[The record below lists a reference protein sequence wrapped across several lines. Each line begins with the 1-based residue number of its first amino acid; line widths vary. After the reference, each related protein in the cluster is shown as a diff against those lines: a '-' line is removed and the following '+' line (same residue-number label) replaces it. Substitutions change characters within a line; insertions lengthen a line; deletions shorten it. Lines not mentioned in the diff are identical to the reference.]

1 MLSQNKKKIYII
13 NFNPKDFFDLTLE
26 ALESLRTSDLIIS
39 TRKLD
44 KKFKSNLN
52 KINRMLEIN
61 TELSKNKMIFKKYL
75 ISKLDIFNSI
85 SYLHLGDFNIAETFF
100 DDNLLEKKNINVEIK
115 LGILSIVNLLN
126 KKNQL
131 LTNRNKN
138 SSISFFNYLDT
149 KQILSIIEKG
159 NFEKLLI
166 KTTKTFLMKNF
177 LEKLK
182 KTKNQKYGY
191 QLFSETKKLNTKD
204 LSIKKFGI
212 ENLFILIEKNE
223 KV

>member
-13 NFNPKDFFDLTLE
+13 NFNPKDFFDLTIE
-26 ALESLRTSDLIIS
+26 ALENLKTSDLIIS

-52 KINRMLEIN
+52 KINKMIEIN
-61 TELSKNKMIFKKYL
+61 TELSKNKIIFRKYL

-85 SYLHLGDFNIAETFF
+85 SYLYLGDLNITEIFF
-100 DDNLLEKKNINVEIK
+100 DDNVLEKKGIKVEVK

-138 SSISFFNYLDT
+138 SSVSFFNYLDI
-149 KQILSIIEKG
+149 KKILSIIEKN

-166 KTTKTFLMKNF
+166 KTTKTYLMKNF

-182 KTKNQKYGY
+182 KTKNQKYNY
-191 QLFSETKKLNTKD
+191 QLFSETKKLSPKN
-204 LSIKKFGI
+204 LSIKNFGI
-212 ENLFILIEKNE
+212 DNLFILIEKNE
-223 KV
+223 KI

>member
-61 TELSKNKMIFKKYL
+61 TELSKNKMIFRKYL
-75 ISKLDIFNSI
+75 ISKLNIFNSI
-85 SYLHLGDFNIAETFF
+85 SYLHLGDFDIAETFF
-100 DDNLLEKKNINVEIK
+100 DDNLLENKNINVEIK

-223 KV
+223 KI

>member
-52 KINRMLEIN
+52 KINRMVEIN
-61 TELSKNKMIFKKYL
+61 TELSKNKMIFRKYL

-85 SYLHLGDFNIAETFF
+85 SYLHLGDFDIAETFF

-182 KTKNQKYGY
+182 KTKNQKYSY

-223 KV
+223 KI

>member
-26 ALESLRTSDLIIS
+26 ALESLRVSELVIS

-44 KKFKSNLN
+44 KKFKSHLN

-61 TELSKNKMIFKKYL
+61 TELSKDSIILKKYL
-75 ISKLDIFNSI
+75 ISKFDIFNSI
-85 SYLHLGDFNIAETFF
+85 SYLHLGDFNITETFF
-100 DDNLLEKKNINVEIK
+100 EDNVLEKNGIKVEVK

-126 KKNQL
+126 KQNQL

-138 SSISFFNYLDT
+138 SSVSFFNYLDT
-149 KQILSIIEKG
+149 KQILSIIEKN

-166 KTTKTFLMKNF
+166 KTTKTSLMKNF

-182 KTKNQKYGY
+182 KTKNQKYDY
-191 QLFSETKKLNTKD
+191 QLFSETKKLSPKN
-204 LSIKKFGI
+204 LSIKNFGV

-223 KV
+223 KI

>member
-26 ALESLRTSDLIIS
+26 ALENLKTSDLIIS
-39 TRKLD
+39 TKKLD
-44 KKFKSNLN
+44 EKFKSNLN
-52 KINRMLEIN
+52 KINRMLEIK
-61 TELSKNKMIFKKYL
+61 TDLSKNKIIFRKYL
-75 ISKLDIFNSI
+75 ISKLNLLDSI
-85 SYLHLGDFNIAETFF
+85 SYLHLGDFNINETFF
-100 DDNLLEKKNINVEIK
+100 DNNVLEKKGIKVEVK
-115 LGILSIVNLLN
+115 LGILSIVDLLN

-138 SSISFFNYLDT
+138 SSVSFFNYLDT
-149 KQILSIIEKG
+149 RQILSIIEKK

-166 KTTKTFLMKNF
+166 KTTKTYLMKNF

-182 KTKNQKYGY
+182 TTKNQEYDY
-191 QLFSETKKLNTKD
+191 QIFSETKKLNTKD
-204 LSIKKFGI
+204 LSIKNFGI

-223 KV
+223 KI

>member
-26 ALESLRTSDLIIS
+26 ALESLRRSDLIIS

-44 KKFKSNLN
+44 KKFKSNLT
-52 KINRMLEIN
+52 KINKTLEIN
-61 TELSKNKMIFKKYL
+61 TELSKNKIRLKKYL
-75 ISKLDIFNSI
+75 ISKLDTFNSI
-85 SYLHLGDFNIAETFF
+85 SFLYFGDLNISETYF
-100 DDNLLEKKNINVEIK
+100 DQNLSKEMSIKVEIK
-115 LGILSIVNLLN
+115 LGILSIVDLLN

-138 SSISFFNYLDT
+138 SSVSFFNYLDI
-149 KQILSIIEKG
+149 KQKLSIIEND

-166 KTTKTFLMKNF
+166 RTNKTFLMKNF

-182 KTKNQKYGY
+182 KTKNQKYNF
-191 QLFSETKKLNTKD
+191 QLFSETKKLNIKD
-204 LSIKKFGI
+204 LSIKTFSG

-223 KV
+223 KI

>member
-61 TELSKNKMIFKKYL
+61 TELSKNKMIFRKYL

-85 SYLHLGDFNIAETFF
+85 SYLHLGDFDIAETFF
-100 DDNLLEKKNINVEIK
+100 DDNLLENKNINVEIK

-182 KTKNQKYGY
+182 KTKNQKYSY

-223 KV
+223 KI

>member
-166 KTTKTFLMKNF
+166 KTTKSFLMKNF

>member
-61 TELSKNKMIFKKYL
+61 TELSKNKMIFRKYL

-223 KV
+223 KI

>member
-26 ALESLRTSDLIIS
+26 ALENLRTSDLIIS

-61 TELSKNKMIFKKYL
+61 TELSKNKMIFRKYL

-85 SYLHLGDFNIAETFF
+85 SYLHLGDFNITETFF

-166 KTTKTFLMKNF
+166 KTTKSFLMKNF

-223 KV
+223 KI

>member
-26 ALESLRTSDLIIS
+26 ALENLRTSDLIIS

-52 KINRMLEIN
+52 KINRMLEIK
-61 TELSKNKMIFKKYL
+61 TDLSKNKIIFRKYL
-75 ISKLDIFNSI
+75 ISKLNLLDSI
-85 SYLHLGDFNIAETFF
+85 SYLHLGDFNINETFF
-100 DDNLLEKKNINVEIK
+100 DNNVLEKKGIKVEVK
-115 LGILSIVNLLN
+115 LGILSIVDLLN

-138 SSISFFNYLDT
+138 SSVSFFNYLDT
-149 KQILSIIEKG
+149 KQILSIIEKN

-182 KTKNQKYGY
+182 KTKNQKYDY

-204 LSIKKFGI
+204 LSIKESGM

-223 KV
+223 KI

>member
-26 ALESLRTSDLIIS
+26 ALENLEKSDLIIS
-39 TRKLD
+39 TQELD

-52 KINRMLEIN
+52 KINSMLEIN
-61 TELSKNKMIFKKYL
+61 NEISKNRMKFKNFL
-75 ISKLDIFNSI
+75 ISKLKTFNSI
-85 SYLHLGDFNIAETFF
+85 SYLYFGDFITEAFF
-100 DDNLLEKKNINVEIK
+100 NENVLEKKGIKVEIK

-138 SSISFFNYLDT
+138 STVSFFNYLDI
-149 KQILSIIEKG
+149 KQILSIIEKN
-159 NFEKLLI
+159 NFDKLLI
-166 KTTKTFLMKNF
+166 KTTKTFLMRNF

-182 KTKNQKYGY
+182 NTKNQKYDY
-191 QLFSETKKLNTKD
+191 QLFNETKKLSTRDLRIRTFNT
-204 LSIKKFGI
+204 
-212 ENLFILIEKNE
+212 ENIFILIEKNE
-223 KV
+223 KI

>member
-166 KTTKTFLMKNF
+166 KTAKTFLMKNF

>member
-1 MLSQNKKKIYII
+1 MLSQNKKNIYII

-26 ALESLRTSDLIIS
+26 ALENLRTSDLIIS
-39 TRKLD
+39 TQKLD

-52 KINRMLEIN
+52 KINRMFEIN

-85 SYLHLGDFNIAETFF
+85 SYLHLGDFNITETFF
-100 DDNLLEKKNINVEIK
+100 DDKVLEKHGIKVEVK

-126 KKNQL
+126 KQNQL

-149 KQILSIIEKG
+149 KQILSIIEKN

-166 KTTKTFLMKNF
+166 KTTKTSLMKNF

-204 LSIKKFGI
+204 LSIKDFGI

-223 KV
+223 KI

>member
-1 MLSQNKKKIYII
+1 MLSQNKKNIYII

-26 ALESLRTSDLIIS
+26 ALENLRTSDLIIS

-52 KINRMLEIN
+52 KINRMLEIK
-61 TELSKNKMIFKKYL
+61 TDLSKNKIIFRKYL
-75 ISKLDIFNSI
+75 ISKLNLLDSI
-85 SYLHLGDFNIAETFF
+85 SYLHLGDFNINETFF
-100 DDNLLEKKNINVEIK
+100 DNNVLEKKGIKVEVK
-115 LGILSIVNLLN
+115 LGILSIVDLLN

-138 SSISFFNYLDT
+138 SSVSFFNYLDT
-149 KQILSIIEKG
+149 RQILSIIEKK

-166 KTTKTFLMKNF
+166 KTTKTYLMKNF

-182 KTKNQKYGY
+182 TTKNQEYDY
-191 QLFSETKKLNTKD
+191 QIFSETKKLNTKD
-204 LSIKKFGI
+204 LSIKNFGI

-223 KV
+223 KI

>member
-61 TELSKNKMIFKKYL
+61 TELSKNKMIFRKYL

-182 KTKNQKYGY
+182 KTKNQKYSY

-223 KV
+223 KI

>member
-26 ALESLRTSDLIIS
+26 ALESLRTSDLIVS
-39 TRKLD
+39 TRELD

-61 TELSKNKMIFKKYL
+61 TELSKNKTIFRNYL
-75 ISKLDIFNSI
+75 ISKLDILNSI
-85 SYLHLGDFNIAETFF
+85 SYLHLGDLNITETFF
-100 DDNLLEKKNINVEIK
+100 DDNALKKKKIKVEVK

-149 KQILSIIEKG
+149 KQILSIIEKN

-166 KTTKTFLMKNF
+166 KTTKTYLMKNF
-177 LEKLK
+177 LEKLRK
-182 KTKNQKYGY
+182 IKNQKYDY
-191 QLFSETKKLNTKD
+191 HLFCETKKLNTND
-204 LSIKKFGI
+204 LSIKNLGT
-212 ENLFILIEKNE
+212 ENLFILIEK
-223 KV
+223 K

>member
-61 TELSKNKMIFKKYL
+61 TELSKNKMIFRKYL

-182 KTKNQKYGY
+182 KTKNQKYSY

>member
-26 ALESLRTSDLIIS
+26 ALESLRTSGLIIS

-61 TELSKNKMIFKKYL
+61 TELSKNKMIFRKYL

-85 SYLHLGDFNIAETFF
+85 SYLHLGDFDIAETFF

-138 SSISFFNYLDT
+138 SSISFFNYLDI

-182 KTKNQKYGY
+182 KTKNQKYSY

-223 KV
+223 KI

>member
-1 MLSQNKKKIYII
+1 MLSQIKKKIYII
-13 NFNPKDFFDLTLE
+13 NFNPEDFFDLTLE
-26 ALESLRTSDLIIS
+26 ALENLRKSDLIIS

-44 KKFKSNLN
+44 KKFKSNLKNIN
-52 KINRMLEIN
+52 KMFEIN
-61 TELSKNKMIFKKYL
+61 TELSKNKIIFKKYL

-85 SYLHLGDFNIAETFF
+85 SYLHFGDLNVTETFF
-100 DDNLLEKKNINVEIK
+100 NDNMLEKKGIKVEVI

-138 SSISFFNYLDT
+138 SSVSFFNYLDI
-149 KQILSIIEKG
+149 KKILSIIEKN

-166 KTTKTFLMKNF
+166 KTTKTYLMKNF

-182 KTKNQKYGY
+182 KTKNQKYNY
-191 QLFSETKKLNTKD
+191 HLFSETKKLSPKN
-204 LSIKKFGI
+204 LSIKNFGI

-223 KV
+223 KI

>member
-1 MLSQNKKKIYII
+1 MLSQIKKKIYII
-13 NFNPKDFFDLTLE
+13 NFNPEDFFDLTLE
-26 ALESLRTSDLIIS
+26 ALENLRKSDLIIS

-44 KKFKSNLN
+44 KKFKSNLK
-52 KINRMLEIN
+52 KINRMFEIN
-61 TELSKNKMIFKKYL
+61 TELSRNKIMFRKYL
-75 ISKLDIFNSI
+75 ISKLDVFNSI
-85 SYLHLGDFNIAETFF
+85 SYLYFGNLNVTETFF
-100 DDNLLEKKNINVEIK
+100 DDNMLEKKGIKVEVI

-138 SSISFFNYLDT
+138 SSVSFFNYLDI
-149 KQILSIIEKG
+149 KQILSIIENN

-166 KTTKTFLMKNF
+166 RTTKTFLMKNF

-182 KTKNQKYGY
+182 NTKNQKFDYH
-191 QLFSETKKLNTKD
+191 LFSETKELNTKD
-204 LSIKKFGI
+204 LSIKNFGI

-223 KV
+223 KI

>member
-44 KKFKSNLN
+44 KNFKSNLN
-52 KINRMLEIN
+52 KINSMLEIN
-61 TELSKNKMIFKKYL
+61 TELSKNKMIFRKYL

>member
-1 MLSQNKKKIYII
+1 MLSQNKKNIYII

-26 ALESLRTSDLIIS
+26 ALEKLRSSDLIIS

-44 KKFKSNLN
+44 EKFKYNLN

-61 TELSKNKMIFKKYL
+61 TELSKSKIIFRKYL

-85 SYLHLGDFNIAETFF
+85 SYLHLGDFNITETFF
-100 DDNLLEKKNINVEIK
+100 YDNILEKKGIKVEVK
-115 LGILSIVNLLN
+115 LGILSIVSLLN

-138 SSISFFNYLDT
+138 SSVSFFNYLDT
-149 KQILSIIEKG
+149 KKILSIIEKN

-182 KTKNQKYGY
+182 KTKNQKYNY
-191 QLFSETKKLNTKD
+191 QLFSETKKLSIKD
-204 LSIKKFGI
+204 LSIKNFI
-212 ENLFILIEKNE
+212 MENLFILIEKNE
-223 KV
+223 KI

>member
-13 NFNPKDFFDLTLE
+13 NFNPKDFFDFTLE

-61 TELSKNKMIFKKYL
+61 TELSKNKMIFRKYL
-75 ISKLDIFNSI
+75 ISKLNIFDSI

-100 DDNLLEKKNINVEIK
+100 DDNLLEKKNIKVEIK

-138 SSISFFNYLDT
+138 SSVSFFNYLDI
-149 KQILSIIEKG
+149 KKILSIIEKN

-166 KTTKTFLMKNF
+166 KTTKTYLMKNF

-182 KTKNQKYGY
+182 KTKNQKYNY
-191 QLFSETKKLNTKD
+191 QLFSETKKLSPKN
-204 LSIKKFGI
+204 LSIKNFGI
-212 ENLFILIEKNE
+212 DNLFILIEKNE
-223 KV
+223 KI

>member
-61 TELSKNKMIFKKYL
+61 TELSKNKMIFRKYL

-166 KTTKTFLMKNF
+166 KTTRTFLMKNF

-182 KTKNQKYGY
+182 KTKNKKYNY

-223 KV
+223 KI

>member
-1 MLSQNKKKIYII
+1 MLSQIKKKIYII
-13 NFNPKDFFDLTLE
+13 NFNPEDFFDLTLE
-26 ALESLRTSDLIIS
+26 ALENLRKSDLIIS

-44 KKFKSNLN
+44 KKFKSNLKNIN
-52 KINRMLEIN
+52 KMFEIN
-61 TELSKNKMIFKKYL
+61 TELSKNKIIFKKYL

-85 SYLHLGDFNIAETFF
+85 SYLHFGDLNVTETFF
-100 DDNLLEKKNINVEIK
+100 NDNMLEKKGIKVEVI

-138 SSISFFNYLDT
+138 SSVSFFNYLDI
-149 KQILSIIEKG
+149 KKILSIIEKN

-166 KTTKTFLMKNF
+166 KTTKTYLMKNF

-182 KTKNQKYGY
+182 KTKNQKYNY
-191 QLFSETKKLNTKD
+191 QLFSETKKLSPKN
-204 LSIKKFGI
+204 LSIKNFGI
-212 ENLFILIEKNE
+212 DNLFILIEKNE
-223 KV
+223 KI

>member
-61 TELSKNKMIFKKYL
+61 TELSKNKMIFRKYL

-85 SYLHLGDFNIAETFF
+85 SYLHLGDFDIAETFF
-100 DDNLLEKKNINVEIK
+100 DDNLLENKNINVEIK

-182 KTKNQKYGY
+182 KTKNQKYSY

-212 ENLFILIEKNE
+212 ENLFIIIEKNE
-223 KV
+223 KI

>member
-61 TELSKNKMIFKKYL
+61 TELSKNKMIFRKYL

-166 KTTKTFLMKNF
+166 KTTKTLLMKNF

>member
-26 ALESLRTSDLIIS
+26 ALENLKTSDLIIS
-39 TRKLD
+39 TQKLD

-52 KINRMLEIN
+52 KINSMLEIN
-61 TELSKNKMIFKKYL
+61 TEFSNNKVIFRKYL

-85 SYLHLGDFNIAETFF
+85 SYLHLGDFNITETFF
-100 DDNLLEKKNINVEIK
+100 DDNVLEKKDIKVEIK

-138 SSISFFNYLDT
+138 SSVSFFNYLDT
-149 KQILSIIEKG
+149 KKILSIIEKN

-166 KTTKTFLMKNF
+166 KTTKTLLMKNF

-182 KTKNQKYGY
+182 KTKNQKYDY
-191 QLFSETKKLNTKD
+191 QLFSETKKLSTKD
-204 LSIKKFGI
+204 LSIKNLGI

-223 KV
+223 KI

>member
-1 MLSQNKKKIYII
+1 M
-13 NFNPKDFFDLTLE
+13 
-26 ALESLRTSDLIIS
+26 
-39 TRKLD
+39 
-44 KKFKSNLN
+44 
-52 KINRMLEIN
+52 
-61 TELSKNKMIFKKYL
+61 
-75 ISKLDIFNSI
+75 
-85 SYLHLGDFNIAETFF
+85 
-100 DDNLLEKKNINVEIK
+100 
-115 LGILSIVNLLN
+115 SIVNLLN

-182 KTKNQKYGY
+182 KTKNQKYSY

-223 KV
+223 KI

>member
-26 ALESLRTSDLIIS
+26 ALENLRTSDLIIS

-52 KINRMLEIN
+52 KINRMLEIK
-61 TELSKNKMIFKKYL
+61 TDLSKNKIIFRKYL
-75 ISKLDIFNSI
+75 ISKLNLLDSI
-85 SYLHLGDFNIAETFF
+85 SYLHLGDFNINETFF
-100 DDNLLEKKNINVEIK
+100 DNNVLEKKGIKVEVK
-115 LGILSIVNLLN
+115 LGILSIVDLLN

-138 SSISFFNYLDT
+138 SSVSFFNYLDT
-149 KQILSIIEKG
+149 RQILSIIEKK

-166 KTTKTFLMKNF
+166 KTTKTYLMKNF

-182 KTKNQKYGY
+182 TTKNQEYDY
-191 QLFSETKKLNTKD
+191 QIFSETKKLNTKD
-204 LSIKKFGI
+204 LSIKNFGI

-223 KV
+223 KI

>member
-61 TELSKNKMIFKKYL
+61 TELSKNKMIFRKYL

-85 SYLHLGDFNIAETFF
+85 SYLHLGDFDIAETFF

-223 KV
+223 KI

>member
-61 TELSKNKMIFKKYL
+61 TELSKNTMIFRKYL

-85 SYLHLGDFNIAETFF
+85 SYLHLGDFNITETFF
-100 DDNLLEKKNINVEIK
+100 DDNLLEKKNIKVEIK

-166 KTTKTFLMKNF
+166 KTTKSFLMKNF